1 MKLKKR
7 FLENKLKKIFKKVF
21 KENKKLYDMENTTNW
36 DSLNHLRLIVEIQ
49 KEFQMKIPNIDV
61 PKLVSQKKIV
71 KYISKKN

>member
-1 MKLKKR
+1 MKIKKKV
-7 FLENKLKKIFKKVF
+7 LEIKLKKIFKKVF

-49 KEFQMKIPNIDV
+49 KEFQIKISNTDV
-61 PKLVSQKKIV
+61 PKLISQKKII

>member
-1 MKLKKR
+1 MKKK

-49 KEFQMKIPNIDV
+49 KEFQIKISNTDV
-61 PKLVSQKKIV
+61 PKLITQKKII

>member
-1 MKLKKR
+1 MKIKKKV
-7 FLENKLKKIFKKVF
+7 LENKLKKIFKKVF

-71 KYISKKN
+71 KYISKKY

>member
-1 MKLKKR
+1 MKIKKKV
-7 FLENKLKKIFKKVF
+7 LENKLKKIFKKVF

-49 KEFQMKIPNIDV
+49 KEFRIKISNTDV
-61 PKLVSQKKIV
+61 PKLISQKKII

>member
-49 KEFQMKIPNIDV
+49 KEFQVKISNTDV
-61 PKLVSQKKIV
+61 PKLISQKKII

>member
-1 MKLKKR
+1 MKIKKKV
-7 FLENKLKKIFKKVF
+7 LENKLKKIFKKVF

-49 KEFQMKIPNIDV
+49 KEFQVKISNTDV
-61 PKLVSQKKIV
+61 PKLISQKKII

>member
-1 MKLKKR
+1 MKIKKKV
-7 FLENKLKKIFKKVF
+7 LENKLKKIFKKVF

-49 KEFQMKIPNIDV
+49 KEFQIKISNTDV
-61 PKLVSQKKIV
+61 PKLISQKKII

>member
-1 MKLKKR
+1 MKIKKK

-49 KEFQMKIPNIDV
+49 KEFQIKISNTDV
-61 PKLVSQKKIV
+61 PKLISQKKII

>member
-1 MKLKKR
+1 MKLNKK
-7 FLENKLKKIFKKVF
+7 FLENKLKKIFKKIF
-21 KENKKLYDMENTTNW
+21 KENKKLYDMENTKNW

-71 KYISKKN
+71 KYIRFI

>member
-1 MKLKKR
+1 MKKK

-49 KEFQMKIPNIDV
+49 KEFQIKISNTDV
-61 PKLVSQKKIV
+61 PKLISQKKII

>member
-1 MKLKKR
+1 MKLNKK
-7 FLENKLKKIFKKVF
+7 FLENKLKKIFKKIF
-21 KENKKLYDMENTTNW
+21 KENKKLYDMENTKNW

>member
-1 MKLKKR
+1 MKKK

-49 KEFQMKIPNIDV
+49 KEFQVKISNTDV
-61 PKLVSQKKIV
+61 PKLISQKKII